1 MNRSRCRRA
10 GRGAWARWGLAAA
23 VALLWGLGGWP
34 LPAPPELR
42 GAEYPRINGPC
53 NQEFPRDHGP
63 HQDFKTEWWYY
74 TGNLE
79 SAEGRRFGFQITFFR
94 SRMSPEQIQPDPSEP
109 LSGWRTQQIYLAHAA
124 LSDLTKGAFHQ
135 DERMARGALD
145 LAGARLDD
153 DTTRVFLADWE
164 LNLGP
169 EHHRVRA
176 TASDFALELTL
187 LPEKPPVRHGRAGTS
202 QKGERPESASC
213 YYSFTRLRASGRVS
227 EGGVTREVGGS
238 AWMDHEYSSAPLEP
252 DLVGWDWFSLQL
264 SDRGEVMIYLLRNR
278 EGAYTAASAGT
289 LVAPSGQVTGLT
301 RGEIEIE
308 TRGTWQS
315 PRTGGRYPARWR
327 ITLPGQGLDLLVTP
341 NLADQ
346 EMVNEESGLPAYWEG
361 SVNIVGT
368 RRGRELTGLG
378 YVELTGYA
386 RAFDAPL

>member
-1 MNRSRCRRA
+1 MA
-10 GRGAWARWGLAAA
+10 GRGAWGRWGLAAA
-23 VALLWGLGGWP
+23 LAVLWGLGGWP

-42 GAEYPRINGPC
+42 CAEYEQINGPC

-63 HQDFKTEWWYY
+63 HQGFKTEWWYC

-94 SRMSPEQIQPDPSEP
+94 SRMTPEPIQPDPSEP

-124 LSDLTKGAFHQ
+124 LSDLTRGTFLQ

-169 EHHRVRA
+169 ERHRLQA
-176 TASDFALELTL
+176 TATDFALELTL
-187 LPEKPPVRHGRAGTS
+187 LPEKPPVRHGLAGTS

-213 YYSFTRLRASGRVS
+213 YYSFTRLGVSGRVTAA
-227 EGGVTREVGGS
+227 GVTREVSGS

-252 DLVGWDWFSLQL
+252 ELVGWDWFSLQL
-264 SDRGEVMIYLLRNR
+264 SDRSELMIYLLRDR
-278 EGAYTAASAGT
+278 DGTYTGASAGS
-289 LVAPSGQVTGLT
+289 LVAPSGQVTALA
-301 RGEIEIE
+301 RDEIEIE
-308 TRGTWQS
+308 AKGSWKS

-327 ITLPGQGLDLLVTP
+327 ITLPGQGLELLITP
-341 NLADQ
+341 NLANQ
-346 EMVNEESGLPAYWEG
+346 EMVNAASGLPPYWEG
-361 SVNIVGT
+361 SVSVVGS
-368 RRGRELTGLG
+368 RRGRELSGLG